1 MPDIWTD
8 RRAVQKAFD
17 ARNSQDL
24 YQMITAVLT
33 PDQAA
38 VIEAQLVPVATDQD
52 TQDLLANITKALR
65 AARRDD
71 LSDLIDKVEKQAD
84 KMKPTKADQ

>member
-1 MPDIWTD
+1 
-8 RRAVQKAFD
+8 VQKAFD